1 MLSIL
6 QSEPKKS
13 LVVRMQPLNIPAQ
26 SHAIDVLQAILSRGE
41 IDTDLLEGIEAITI
55 SKLYLSIHTS
65 QLDLQNKWLHL
76 LHSIIS
82 LSTSHLE
89 VLRPSATSD
98 DEAGPET
105 ATVRNK
111 NTDSNSHYSMNPL
124 LIQTLMDGL
133 STRSNRPVLQHWLDF
148 VLMAVPQFQPALQ
161 AVVSPLNDCLCRQ
174 ILHAL
179 ADVLRAAS
187 QIQASPADE
196 CATISDSEMIML
208 LNGLER
214 LVLLSLTYTSDA
226 DTLEDESTVVEK
238 QTESTGLLGYVS
250 TVFGSEGT
258 SNQTEQLTVRF
269 AVTTF
274 C

>member
-1 MLSIL
+1 
-6 QSEPKKS
+6 
-13 LVVRMQPLNIPAQ
+13 MQPLNISAQ

-55 SKLYLSIHTS
+55 TKLYLSIHTS

-82 LSTSHLE
+82 LSTSNLE
-89 VLRPSATSD
+89 IFRPSATSD

-105 ATVRNK
+105 TTVRNK
-111 NTDSNSHYSMNPL
+111 TTDSASHYSINPL
-124 LIQTLMDGL
+124 LIQTLMDGM

-161 AVVSPLNDCLCRQ
+161 AVVGPLIDCLCRQ
-174 ILHAL
+174 ILHSL

-187 QIQASPADE
+187 QNQASAGDE
-196 CATISDSEMIML
+196 SATISDTEMIMF

-214 LVLLSLTYTSDA
+214 LILLSLTYTSEA
-226 DTLEDESTVVEK
+226 DVSEDESTVVEK

-250 TVFGSEGT
+250 TVFSSEGT

-269 AVTTF
+269 VTTTF
-274 C
+274 CRHL